1 MLPVLAIGALGGTIA
16 MSDAAPGAGA
26 VPAHDAAALV
36 AAVPAL
42 ASFATVL
49 ASSIRNKPSASIDVA
64 DVVAALDWAHDEADR
79 GATGLVLTHGTDTL
93 EETAYLLDLLWD
105 RDLPLVVT
113 GAMRAFD
120 QPGTDAAANLL
131 AAARVALSAGSR
143 QRGVLVVLNEEIHL
157 ATRVTKA
164 SSTGPEAF
172 ESPGYGVA
180 GRVVEGEVRY
190 AAPAPSRAQALPVP
204 AVGPVDVALIEAP
217 LADDGRAVRALA
229 AAGFAGLV
237 IDASGMGHV
246 SESTADA
253 LESAIADGVAVVV
266 ASRTLRGGTGRVTY
280 GYTGSEMDLIAR
292 GAVMAGE
299 LSGRKARLLLHV
311 LLTAGP
317 HGPSLAALFTER
329 GRV

>member
-26 VPAHDAAALV
+26 APSHDAAALV

-42 ASFATVL
+42 ASFATVR
-49 ASSIRNKPSASIDVA
+49 ATSIRNKPSASIDVA
-64 DVVAALDWAHDEADR
+64 DVLAALTWARDEADR
-79 GATGLVLTHGTDTL
+79 GVTGLVLTHGTDTL
-93 EETAYLLDLLWD
+93 EETAYLLDMLWD
-105 RDLPLVVT
+105 RDPPIVVT

-131 AAARVALSAGSR
+131 AAARVALSAGSQ
-143 QRGVLVVLNEEIHL
+143 QRGALVVLNEEIHL
-157 ATRVTKA
+157 APRVTKA

-172 ESPGYGVA
+172 ESPGFGVA

-190 AAPAPSRAQALPVP
+190 SAPAPRRAEALPVP
-204 AVGPVDVALIEAP
+204 GGGPVDVALIEAP
-217 LADDGRAVRALA
+217 LADDGAAVRALA

-237 IDASGMGHV
+237 VDASGMGHV
-246 SESTADA
+246 SAATADA

-280 GYTGSEMDLIAR
+280 GYAGSEMDLIAR

-311 LLTAGP
+311 LLQVGLRGSRLSGVFA
-317 HGPSLAALFTER
+317 ER
-329 GRV
+329 GRI